1 MSEYGERIR
10 QIREALGLSQSEFAE
25 RLGIHKQMVSDVERG
40 KQKRFNSQIEKSLA
54 DIFGVNLSWLLN
66 GSGEMFVQENER
78 FSSQSFED
86 EDIEQEM
93 ILKYFRQIAPGKRLD
108 ATLCILECI
117 KKYLN

>member
-40 KQKRFNSQIEKSLA
+40 KQKRFNTQIEKSLA
-54 DIFGVNLSWLLN
+54 DIFGVNLSWLLH
-66 GSGEMFVQENER
+66 GQGEMFAPQNTQT
-78 FSSQSFED
+78 SHTLQSDDVEK
-86 EDIEQEM
+86 EM
-93 ILKYFRQIAPGKRLD
+93 ILKYFDRIPSQKRLD
-108 ATLCILECI
+108 ATMCILECI